1 METARVIPLL
11 PVTALAHGEM
21 TACRVDG
28 EEVLVANVDGQYFAL
43 PNFCSHAG
51 ARLSTGR
58 LKGYELSCPLHRAKF
73 DIRSGA
79 VIGGPAVEPLRRYP
93 VVTEGGKLY
102 LLGGLR

>member
-1 METARVIPLL
+1 MIPLL

-28 EEVLVANVDGQYFAL
+28 EELLVANVEGQYFAL
-43 PNFCSHAG
+43 TNFCSHAG

-58 LKGYELSCPLHRAKF
+58 LKGYELSCPLHRATF

-79 VIGGPAVEPLRRYP
+79 VLGGPAGEPLRRYP
-93 VVTEGGKLY
+93 LVIEGGKLY
-102 LLGGLR
+102 LSGGVR